1 MVIIQKGAY
10 RNTKT
15 KHEHSQRQLKMKKVI
30 LYIHGKDGN
39 SQEVKHY
46 LDDDLD
52 FDIIGID
59 YHYDVLWKVEPQ
71 IMKVYQDIVKRYD
84 DIIILA
90 NSIGAYFAMHALQNS
105 NHIAKAFFI
114 SPILDMEKLIL
125 DMMKW
130 ANVTE
135 EQLQKEKEIAT
146 EFNET
151 LSWQYLCFV
160 RENPIKWKIPTE
172 ILYGANDN
180 MTSYQTV
187 NLFVKN
193 HDAKLTVM
201 EQGEHWFH
209 TDKQIKFLN
218 SWLKKLLK

>member
-1 MVIIQKGAY
+1 
-10 RNTKT
+10 
-15 KHEHSQRQLKMKKVI
+15 
-30 LYIHGKDGN
+30 
-39 SQEVKHY
+39 
-46 LDDDLD
+46 
-52 FDIIGID
+52 
-59 YHYDVLWKVEPQ
+59 
-71 IMKVYQDIVKRYD
+71 
-84 DIIILA
+84 
-90 NSIGAYFAMHALQNS
+90 
-105 NHIAKAFFI
+105 
-114 SPILDMEKLIL
+114 MEKLIL

-209 TDKQIKFLN
+209 TDKQIKFLK